1 MDSQTQMKQAVADAA
16 IREVKS
22 DMILG
27 LGSGSTAALMI
38 KSLADEMRSGKLQN
52 IRGVA
57 TSFQSEVLALE
68 LDIPLIDLA
77 SVSQID
83 LAIDGADEVDPGFQL
98 IKGGGACHV
107 REKLVASKANQLL
120 IVVDETKLVQNL
132 NQSFP
137 LPVEVLPNAWKQ
149 VQEVISEMNGSSSL
163 RMAIKKAGPVV
174 TDQGNLI
181 LDVLFNDGIKNPKDI
196 EMKINNITGV
206 LENGLFVDLTDK
218 VLVGKIE
225 NNTPVVYSP
234 TRTSYSSNLICTELA
249 WLCKPSLLARLII
262 SRLLTF
268 KLSSLNSIIE
278 VFFIKVSTPKEPLN
292 LEFPDVGKV

>member
-1 MDSQTQMKQAVADAA
+1 MKQIVADAA
-16 IREVKS
+16 IKEIRS
-22 DMILG
+22 GMILG

-38 KSLADEMRSGKLQN
+38 ESLAGEIRSGKLQN

-57 TSFQSEVLALE
+57 TSFQSEVLALQ

-83 LAIDGADEVDPGFQL
+83 LAIDGADEVDPRFNL

-107 REKLVASKANQLL
+107 REKLVASKANKLL

-132 NQSFP
+132 NKSFP

-149 VQEVISEMNGSSSL
+149 VQEVISKMNGSSTL
-163 RMAIKKAGPVV
+163 RMATQKAGPVV
-174 TDQGNLI
+174 TDQGNLV
-181 LDVLFNDGIKNPKDI
+181 LDVLFNEGIENPKDI
-196 EMKINNITGV
+196 EMVINNIPGV

-225 NNTPVVYSP
+225 NSNPVV
-234 TRTSYSSNLICTELA
+234 
-249 WLCKPSLLARLII
+249 KSL
-262 SRLLTF
+262 S
-268 KLSSLNSIIE
+268 
-278 VFFIKVSTPKEPLN
+278 KVC
-292 LEFPDVGKV
+292 

>member
-1 MDSQTQMKQAVADAA
+1 LDSQTQMKQVVADAA
-16 IREVKS
+16 IKEVKS
-22 DMILG
+22 DMVLG

-38 KSLADEMRSGKLQN
+38 KSLADEIRSGKLKN

-57 TSFQSEVLALE
+57 TSFQSEVLALQ

-107 REKLVASKANQLL
+107 REKLVATKANKLL
-120 IVVDETKLVQNL
+120 IVVDQTKLVQNL

-149 VQEVISEMNGSSSL
+149 VQEVISDMNGSSNL
-163 RMAIKKAGPVV
+163 RMATKKAGPVV

-196 EMKINNITGV
+196 EISINNIPGV

-225 NNTPVVYSP
+225 NNIPEVYSP
-234 TRTSYSSNLICTELA
+234 QRAS
-249 WLCKPSLLARLII
+249 
-262 SRLLTF
+262 
-268 KLSSLNSIIE
+268 
-278 VFFIKVSTPKEPLN
+278 
-292 LEFPDVGKV
+292 

>member
-1 MDSQTQMKQAVADAA
+1 MDSQTQMKLAVADAA

-38 KSLADEMRSGKLQN
+38 KSLANEIRLGKLQN

-77 SVSQID
+77 SVSKID
-83 LAIDGADEVDPGFQL
+83 LAIDGADEVDPRFQL

-107 REKLVASKANQLL
+107 REKLVASKSEQLL

-149 VQEVISEMNGSSSL
+149 VQEAISEMNSTSSL
-163 RMAIKKAGPVV
+163 RMATKKAGPVV

-181 LDVLFNDGIKNPKDI
+181 LDVLFDNGIKNPKDV
-196 EMKINNITGV
+196 EMKINNIPGV
-206 LENGLFVDLTDK
+206 LENGLFIDLTDK

-234 TRTSYSSNLICTELA
+234 
-249 WLCKPSLLARLII
+249 
-262 SRLLTF
+262 SRE
-268 KLSSLNSIIE
+268 S
-278 VFFIKVSTPKEPLN
+278 
-292 LEFPDVGKV
+292 

>member
-1 MDSQTQMKQAVADAA
+1 MKQVVADAA
-16 IREVKS
+16 VREVKS
-22 DMILG
+22 DMIVG

-38 KSLADEMRSGKLQN
+38 KSLADEIRLGKLQN

-68 LDIPLIDLA
+68 LNIPLIDLA

-107 REKLVASKANQLL
+107 REKLVASKADKLL
-120 IVVDETKLVQNL
+120 IVVDETKLVQDL
-132 NQSFP
+132 NHSFP

-149 VQEVISEMNGSSSL
+149 VQDVISEMNGSSSL

-181 LDVLFNDGIKNPKDI
+181 LDVLFNDGIENPKDI
-196 EMKINNITGV
+196 EMKINNIPGE

-225 NNTPVVYSP
+225 DNIPVVYSP
-234 TRTSYSSNLICTELA
+234 
-249 WLCKPSLLARLII
+249 
-262 SRLLTF
+262 SRA
-268 KLSSLNSIIE
+268 S
-278 VFFIKVSTPKEPLN
+278 
-292 LEFPDVGKV
+292 

>member
-1 MDSQTQMKQAVADAA
+1 MKQIVADAA
-16 IREVKS
+16 IKEVKS

-38 KSLADEMRSGKLQN
+38 KSLADEIRAGELKN

-83 LAIDGADEVDPGFQL
+83 LAIDGADEVDPRFQL

-107 REKLVASKANQLL
+107 REKLVASKANKLL

-137 LPVEVLPNAWKQ
+137 LPVEVLPNAWKF
-149 VQEVISEMNGSSSL
+149 VKDVISEMHGNSTL
-163 RMAIKKAGPVV
+163 RMATKKAGPVV

-181 LDVLFNDGIKNPKDI
+181 LDVLFNHGIENPKDI
-196 EMKINNITGV
+196 EMSVNNIPGV
-206 LENGLFVDLTDK
+206 LENGLFVDLADK

-225 NNTPVVYSP
+225 NNTPIVFSP
-234 TRTSYSSNLICTELA
+234 SKA
-249 WLCKPSLLARLII
+249 
-262 SRLLTF
+262 
-268 KLSSLNSIIE
+268 
-278 VFFIKVSTPKEPLN
+278 
-292 LEFPDVGKV
+292 G

>member
-1 MDSQTQMKQAVADAA
+1 MKQIVADAA
-16 IREVKS
+16 IQEVES

-38 KSLADEMRSGKLQN
+38 KSLAEEIRSGRLKN

-68 LDIPLIDLA
+68 LDIPLLDLA

-107 REKLVASKANQLL
+107 REKLVASKADQFL
-120 IVVDETKLVQNL
+120 IVIDETKLVQKL
-132 NQSFP
+132 NKSFP
-137 LPVEVLPNAWKQ
+137 LPVEVLPNSWKL
-149 VQEVISEMNGSSSL
+149 VQDVISEMNGSSHL
-163 RMAIKKAGPVV
+163 RMATKKAGPIV

-181 LDVLFNDGIKNPKDI
+181 LDVLFNDGINNPKDI
-196 EMKINNITGV
+196 EMSINNIPGV
-206 LENGLFVDLTDK
+206 LENGLFVDITDK

-225 NNTPVVYSP
+225 NNIPVVYSP
-234 TRTSYSSNLICTELA
+234 S
-249 WLCKPSLLARLII
+249 
-262 SRLLTF
+262 
-268 KLSSLNSIIE
+268 
-278 VFFIKVSTPKEPLN
+278 KV
-292 LEFPDVGKV
+292 D

>member
-1 MDSQTQMKQAVADAA
+1 MKQIVADAA
-16 IREVKS
+16 IKEVRS
-22 DMILG
+22 GMILG

-38 KSLADEMRSGKLQN
+38 ESLAGEIRSGKLQN

-57 TSFQSEVLALE
+57 TSFQSEVLALQ

-83 LAIDGADEVDPGFQL
+83 LAIDGADEVDPRFNL

-107 REKLVASKANQLL
+107 REKLVASKANKLL

-132 NQSFP
+132 NKSFP

-149 VQEVISEMNGSSSL
+149 VQEVISKINGSSTL
-163 RMAIKKAGPVV
+163 RMATQKAGPVV
-174 TDQGNLI
+174 TDQGNLV
-181 LDVLFNDGIKNPKDI
+181 LDVLFNEGIENPKNI
-196 EMKINNITGV
+196 EMVINNIPGV

-225 NNTPVVYSP
+225 NSNPVV
-234 TRTSYSSNLICTELA
+234 
-249 WLCKPSLLARLII
+249 KSL
-262 SRLLTF
+262 S
-268 KLSSLNSIIE
+268 
-278 VFFIKVSTPKEPLN
+278 KVC
-292 LEFPDVGKV
+292 

>member
-1 MDSQTQMKQAVADAA
+1 MKQIVADAA
-16 IREVKS
+16 IKEVKS

-38 KSLADEMRSGKLQN
+38 KSLADNIRSGKLQN

-57 TSFQSEVLALE
+57 TSFQSEVLALQ

-83 LAIDGADEVDPGFQL
+83 LAIDGADEVDPRFQL

-107 REKLVASKANQLL
+107 REKLVASKANKLL
-120 IVVDETKLVQNL
+120 IVVDETKIVQKL

-149 VQEVISEMNGSSSL
+149 VQELISQMNGTSTL
-163 RMAIKKAGPVV
+163 RMATKKAGPIV

-181 LDVLFNDGIKNPKDI
+181 LDVLFDDGIENPKEI
-196 EMKINNITGV
+196 ERTINNIPGV
-206 LENGLFVDLTDK
+206 LENGLFVDLTDR

-225 NNTPVVYSP
+225 NNIPVVFSP
-234 TRTSYSSNLICTELA
+234 S
-249 WLCKPSLLARLII
+249 
-262 SRLLTF
+262 
-268 KLSSLNSIIE
+268 
-278 VFFIKVSTPKEPLN
+278 KV
-292 LEFPDVGKV
+292 G

>member
-1 MDSQTQMKQAVADAA
+1 MDSQTQMKLIVADAA
-16 IREVKS
+16 IKEVQNN
-22 DMILG
+22 MILG

-38 KSLADEMRSGKLQN
+38 KSLADEIHSGRLKN

-68 LDIPLIDLA
+68 LGIPLVDLT
-77 SVSQID
+77 SVSEID

-107 REKLVASKANQLL
+107 REKLVADKANQLL
-120 IVVDETKLVQNL
+120 IVIDETKLVKKLNL
-132 NQSFP
+132 SFP

-149 VQEVISEMNGSSSL
+149 VQDVISKMNGNSSL
-163 RMAIKKAGPVV
+163 RMAEKKAGPVV

-181 LDVLFNDGIKNPKDI
+181 LDVLFKDGIKNPKDV
-196 EMKINNITGV
+196 EMRINNIPGV

-225 NNTPVVYSP
+225 NNIPIVYSP
-234 TRTSYSSNLICTELA
+234 S
-249 WLCKPSLLARLII
+249 
-262 SRLLTF
+262 
-268 KLSSLNSIIE
+268 
-278 VFFIKVSTPKEPLN
+278 KVS
-292 LEFPDVGKV
+292 

>member
-1 MDSQTQMKQAVADAA
+1 MKQIVANAA
-16 IREVKS
+16 IKEVKS

-38 KSLADEMRSGKLQN
+38 KSLADEIRSGKLKN
-52 IRGVA
+52 IVGVA

-83 LAIDGADEVDPGFQL
+83 LAIDGADEVDPRFQL

-107 REKLVASKANQLL
+107 REKLVASKANRLL

-132 NQSFP
+132 NKSFP

-149 VQEVISEMNGSSSL
+149 VQDVISEMNGRSTL
-163 RMAIKKAGPVV
+163 RMATKKAGPVV

-181 LDVLFNDGIKNPKDI
+181 LDVFFNDGIKNPKEI
-196 EMKINNITGV
+196 EMSINNIPGV

-225 NNTPVVYSP
+225 NNNPVVYSP
-234 TRTSYSSNLICTELA
+234 S
-249 WLCKPSLLARLII
+249 
-262 SRLLTF
+262 
-268 KLSSLNSIIE
+268 
-278 VFFIKVSTPKEPLN
+278 KV
-292 LEFPDVGKV
+292 G

>member
-1 MDSQTQMKQAVADAA
+1 MDSQTQMKQIVADAA
-16 IREVKS
+16 IKEVQS

-38 KSLADEMRSGKLQN
+38 QSLADNIRLGKLSN
-52 IRGVA
+52 ITGVA
-57 TSFQSEVLALE
+57 TSFQSEVLALQ
-68 LDIPLIDLA
+68 LGIPLIDLA

-149 VQEVISEMNGSSSL
+149 VQEIILQMNGTSTL
-163 RMAIKKAGPVV
+163 RMATKKAGPIV

-181 LDVLFNDGIKNPKDI
+181 LDVLFDKGIKNPKEI
-196 EMKINNITGV
+196 EMTINNIPGV

-225 NNTPVVYSP
+225 NNTPVVFSP
-234 TRTSYSSNLICTELA
+234 S
-249 WLCKPSLLARLII
+249 
-262 SRLLTF
+262 
-268 KLSSLNSIIE
+268 
-278 VFFIKVSTPKEPLN
+278 KVC
-292 LEFPDVGKV
+292 

>member
-1 MDSQTQMKQAVADAA
+1 MDLQTQMKKVVADAS

-22 DMILG
+22 GMILG

-38 KSLADEMRSGKLQN
+38 KSLADEISSGKLQN
-52 IRGVA
+52 IKGVA

-107 REKLVASKANQLL
+107 REKLVASKANKFL
-120 IVVDETKLVQNL
+120 IVVDETKLVQKL

-149 VQEVISEMNGSSSL
+149 VQQVILEMNGSSTL
-163 RMAIKKAGPVV
+163 RMAIKIAGPVV

-196 EMKINNITGV
+196 EISINNIPGV

-218 VLVGKIE
+218 VLVCKIE
-225 NNTPVVYSP
+225 NLIPIVYSP
-234 TRTSYSSNLICTELA
+234 S
-249 WLCKPSLLARLII
+249 
-262 SRLLTF
+262 
-268 KLSSLNSIIE
+268 
-278 VFFIKVSTPKEPLN
+278 KV
-292 LEFPDVGKV
+292 G

>member
-1 MDSQTQMKQAVADAA
+1 
-16 IREVKS
+16 
-22 DMILG
+22 MILG

-38 KSLADEMRSGKLQN
+38 KSLADEIRSGELQN

-107 REKLVASKANQLL
+107 REKLVASKANKLL

-149 VQEVISEMNGSSSL
+149 VQEVISEMNGCSTL
-163 RMAIKKAGPVV
+163 RMATKKAGPVV

-181 LDVLFNDGIKNPKDI
+181 LDILFNDGIKNPKEI
-196 EMKINNITGV
+196 EMTINNIPGV

-225 NNTPVVYSP
+225 NDIPVVYSP
-234 TRTSYSSNLICTELA
+234 S
-249 WLCKPSLLARLII
+249 
-262 SRLLTF
+262 
-268 KLSSLNSIIE
+268 
-278 VFFIKVSTPKEPLN
+278 KV
-292 LEFPDVGKV
+292 D

>member
-1 MDSQTQMKQAVADAA
+1 MKQIVADAA
-16 IREVKS
+16 IKEVKS

-38 KSLADEMRSGKLQN
+38 RSLAKEVRSGKLHN

-77 SVSQID
+77 SVTQID
-83 LAIDGADEVDPGFQL
+83 LAIDGADEVDPEFQL

-120 IVVDETKLVQNL
+120 IVVDETKLVQKLNL
-132 NQSFP
+132 SFP

-149 VQEVISEMNGSSSL
+149 VQDVISEMNGTSNL
-163 RMAIKKAGPVV
+163 RMATKKAGPVV

-181 LDVLFNDGIKNPKDI
+181 LDVMFNDGIINPKDI
-196 EMKINNITGV
+196 ELSINNIPGV
-206 LENGLFVDLTDK
+206 LENGLFVDLADK
-218 VLVGKIE
+218 ILVGKIE
-225 NNTPVVYSP
+225 KNIPVVYSP
-234 TRTSYSSNLICTELA
+234 S
-249 WLCKPSLLARLII
+249 
-262 SRLLTF
+262 
-268 KLSSLNSIIE
+268 
-278 VFFIKVSTPKEPLN
+278 KV
-292 LEFPDVGKV
+292 G